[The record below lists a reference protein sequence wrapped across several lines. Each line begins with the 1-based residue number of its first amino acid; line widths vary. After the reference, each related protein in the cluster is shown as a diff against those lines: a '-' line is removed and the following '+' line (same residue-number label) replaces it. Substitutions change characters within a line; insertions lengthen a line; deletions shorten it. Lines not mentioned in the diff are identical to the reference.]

1 MPTLHVKVI
10 PGARA
15 DRVVGRYADGIK
27 VQVSA
32 PPEDGKANKALLR
45 VLSEALGLRADQI
58 QLLRGQSNP
67 RKVVSIS
74 GMDEGALQA
83 WVQSLPA

>member
-1 MPTLHVKVI
+1 MLTLNVKVI

-32 PPEDGKANKALLR
+32 PPEDGKANKAVLR
-45 VLSEALGLRADQI
+45 VLSGVLGIRADQI
-58 QLLRGQSNP
+58 EVLRGKTSP
-67 RKVVSIS
+67 RKLLSIS
-74 GMDEGALQA
+74 GIEQAALRA
-83 WVQSLPA
+83 WVQSLPE